1 MRINMFSHSKTI
13 KITELVVHSI
23 TTATSEENEKL
34 YVITFFNTDKMAYI
48 STDASNIRKVFEVHM
63 MVEVDSEG
71 SSEDEAVYDE
81 ELCCEESISPDVT

>member
-34 YVITFFNTDKMAYI
+34 YDKMAYI
-48 STDASNIRKVFEVHM
+48 TTDASNIRKAFEVHM

-71 SSEDEAVYDE
+71 SSEDGAVCDE
-81 ELCCEESISPDVT
+81 ELCCEESISPDIT

>member
-1 MRINMFSHSKTI
+1 
-13 KITELVVHSI
+13 
-23 TTATSEENEKL
+23 
-34 YVITFFNTDKMAYI
+34 MAYI